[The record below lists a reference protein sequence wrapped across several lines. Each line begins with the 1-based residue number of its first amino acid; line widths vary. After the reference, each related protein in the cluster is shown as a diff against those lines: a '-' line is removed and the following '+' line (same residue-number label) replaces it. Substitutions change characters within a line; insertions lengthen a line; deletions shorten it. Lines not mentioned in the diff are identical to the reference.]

1 MKKLLI
7 AILMMALPA
16 LGMAAGSS
24 IPLLSANIDLDDKES
39 LQRGAAIF
47 INNCLNCHSAHYM
60 RYNRMSED
68 LGMSDSDLKA
78 MMFATDRVG
87 DTMKVA
93 LDPKEANSWFGTVP
107 PDLSVIERFRGDDW
121 LYTYFLSFYK
131 DDSRPFGVNNLLFK
145 DVGMPHVLVGMQ
157 GLADPIYKDVTLP
170 DGTIIQVVDGISQPA
185 GGLMSVPDYEES
197 VRDLVGY
204 MVYMAE
210 PAKLVRYDLGWKVIA
225 FLIFLTFLLYL
236 LKKEYWRDIH

>member
-1 MKKLLI
+1 MKKLMI

-16 LGMAAGSS
+16 LGMAAGPS

-47 INNCLNCHSAHYM
+47 IHNCLNCHSAHYM
-60 RYNRMSED
+60 RYNRVSED
-68 LGMSDSDLKA
+68 LGMAESEIKS
-78 MMFATDRVG
+78 MMFTTDNVG
-87 DTMKVA
+87 DTMVVA
-93 LDPKEANSWFGTVP
+93 LDPKEAKAWFGTLP
-107 PDLSVIERFRGDDW
+107 PDLTVIERFRGADW

-145 DVGMPHVLVGMQ
+145 DVGMPHAMLGMQ
-157 GLADPIYKDVTLP
+157 GLADPIYRDETLP
-170 DGTIIQVVDGISQPA
+170 DGSIRKVVDSLSQPA
-185 GGLMSVPDYEES
+185 GGAMSTADYEEA
-197 VRDLVGY
+197 VRDLVGF
-204 MVYMAE
+204 MVYMGE
-210 PAKLVRYDLGWKVIA
+210 PAKLVRYDLGWKVIL

>member
-1 MKKLLI
+1 MLFRS
-7 AILMMALPA
+7 
-16 LGMAAGSS
+16 AGSS

-39 LQRGAAIF
+39 LQRGATIF
-47 INNCLNCHSAHYM
+47 VNNCLNCHSAHYM

-68 LGMSDSDLKA
+68 LGISESDLKA
-78 MMFATDRVG
+78 MMFTTDRVG

-93 LDPKEANSWFGTVP
+93 LDPKEAKSWFGTVP
-107 PDLSVIERFRGDDW
+107 PDLTVIERFRGADW

-145 DVGMPHVLVGMQ
+145 DVGMPHALTGMQ

-185 GGLMSVPDYEES
+185 GGSMSVPDYEES
-197 VRDLVGY
+197 VRDLVGF